1 MPDTQSEHSNFLQTK
16 MARNFFGFVRCAW
29 SLAFW
34 LLVSVRESTAAEP
47 RVFLVGDS
55 VLSAL
60 NPRDTNFAQTVIGAK
75 GWAVQIN
82 AKACRCATT
91 PGCRNG
97 TPESVREVLLAHG
110 DLSSTAVVI
119 VVGHNDMRNASF
131 RAKVSAILEVTK
143 KSPMV
148 FWVTMREISAS
159 YRLANRILAEEA
171 AHHKN
176 TRLIPWAKI
185 SQTQSDWFAKDGV
198 HLRPTGARRFAETI
212 LRELSQWRLPGE
224 GARRAA
230 APSVRATVP
239 E

>member
-1 MPDTQSEHSNFLQTK
+1 MNRYFFCLVRGALALVLFALTSVCLAGASES
-16 MARNFFGFVRCAW
+16 
-29 SLAFW
+29 
-34 LLVSVRESTAAEP
+34 

-60 NPRDTNFAQTVIGAK
+60 NPRDTNFAHTVIGA
-75 GWAVQIN
+75 GHWNVAID

-97 TPESVREVLLAHG
+97 SPESVREVLLAHG
-110 DLSSTAVVI
+110 DLSGSAVVI
-119 VVGHNDMRNASF
+119 VVGHNDMRNEAF
-131 RAKVSAILEVTK
+131 RSKVAAILEVTK

-176 TRLIPWAKI
+176 LRLIPWARV
-185 SQTQSDWFAKDGV
+185 SQTQSEWFSKDGV
-198 HLRPTGARRFAETI
+198 HLRTTGARRFAETI
-212 LRELSQWRLPGE
+212 LRELNQWRSQGE
-224 GARRAA
+224 GGRRADGS
-230 APSVRATVP
+230 PTRRAGAG
-239 E
+239 